1 MGCLAPNFML
11 KFFNM
16 KILVTGGSGFIGSHL
31 VDVLLEQGHEVKIY
45 DIETPK
51 FGQPCASVK
60 ADVMDL
66 ARLLKESDG
75 HDIIYHLAAEANVNR
90 FFESPFYSNCV
101 TSSSTI
107 NVLEAARK
115 NAVSRVLLAS
125 TEWVYGS
132 APSHSASA
140 APTQKSAPGASPY
153 PSADPVQPDA
163 PITEDSPVA
172 SRPDHIYTSSKIA
185 AELFCLNYQTMYG
198 VKSTI
203 MRFGIPF
210 GERARPETVT
220 PIFIRKIVNGEDIT
234 IHGDGSQ
241 TRQFVYV
248 KDLARGCAACLDPKA
263 ANEIFNLNGR
273 ERVSVLEI
281 IRNLED
287 ILQIKARITFVEQR
301 AGQFQGRTISSEK
314 AKRILNWEPRF
325 SYRDALA
332 TYARSYALY
341 LKNTKNTA
349 KT

>member
-1 MGCLAPNFML
+1 
-11 KFFNM
+11 M

-45 DIETPK
+45 DIETPG

-90 FFESPFYSNCV
+90 FFESPFYSNCI

-132 APSHSASA
+132 AP
-140 APTQKSAPGASPY
+140 
-153 PSADPVQPDA
+153 DPNCPDA
-163 PITEDSPVA
+163 PITEATPVA
-172 SRPDHIYTSSKIA
+172 SHPDHIYTSSKIA

-248 KDLARGCAACLDPKA
+248 KDLARGCAACLDSKA

-281 IRNLED
+281 IRHLED
-287 ILQIKARITFVEQR
+287 ILQTKARITFVEQR
-301 AGQFQGRTISSEK
+301 AGQFKGRIISSEK
-314 AKRILNWEPRF
+314 ARTILGWEPRF

-332 TYARSYALY
+332 TYARSFASY
-341 LKNTKNTA
+341 LKNTEKI
-349 KT
+349 

>member
-1 MGCLAPNFML
+1 
-11 KFFNM
+11 M

-45 DIETPK
+45 DIETPR
-51 FGQPCASVK
+51 FGQPCAAVK

-75 HDIIYHLAAEANVNR
+75 HDIIFHLAAEANVNR
-90 FFESPFYSNCV
+90 FFESPFYSNCI

-132 APSHSASA
+132 SPNAP
-140 APTQKSAPGASPY
+140 APVLDTHPAHDRSNPPG
-153 PSADPVQPDA
+153 PSTNPNHPDA
-163 PITEDSPVA
+163 PITESTPVA

-220 PIFIRKIVNGEDIT
+220 PIFIRKIVNSEDIT

-241 TRQFVYV
+241 TRQFIYV

-281 IRNLED
+281 IRTLED
-287 ILQIKARITFVEQR
+287 ILHTKARISFVEQR
-301 AGQFQGRTISSEK
+301 AGQFKGRTISSEK
-314 AKRILNWEPRF
+314 AHTILGWEPRF

-332 TYARSYALY
+332 TYARSFASY
-341 LKNTKNTA
+341 LKESAA
-349 KT
+349 K